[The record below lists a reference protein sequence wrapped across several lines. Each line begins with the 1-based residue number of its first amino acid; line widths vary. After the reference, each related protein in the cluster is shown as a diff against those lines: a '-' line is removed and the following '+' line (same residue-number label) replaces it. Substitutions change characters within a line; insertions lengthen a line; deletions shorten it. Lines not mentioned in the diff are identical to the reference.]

1 MRRGAGGPL
10 AVLLG
15 CLLVIAVVAALLAP
29 RSVSDADPS
38 SRSPGDAG
46 TLALYLWLSRL
57 GLPVERMTGDFVPGR
72 ADVLVIAEPT
82 TPITADQAQ
91 DVAAM
96 VRGGGMVILAAD
108 RGSLNQSA
116 DLLSAFDTVP
126 DTTSLQQEDSSAQP
140 AAFDATAAVPV
151 DPAGLVHTVPM
162 RSGFTFDPRNQN
174 TVTLLHHGDDAVGVA
189 APLGSG
195 RAYVLSSPYPLSN
208 LGLRE
213 KDSAAFLLALID
225 RARGGHVVFDEVH
238 HGETASGGASAALSG
253 PVGVAGGLAAAAIF
267 AFLLLSGRRLGRPVP
282 AVDPARVP
290 SASEYVDALGALI
303 ERTAQRGGIA
313 DRYAEELKQRV
324 GAASAIDPRLDDA
337 TFLGV
342 LEGYDAA
349 AAERVREVLGRC
361 RNLAAG
367 RPSDAQLVAL
377 AREVDAVEA
386 VFAVGSRTALAESLR

>member
-10 AVLLG
+10 AILLG

-29 RSVSDADPS
+29 RSVSDSDPS
-38 SRSPGDAG
+38 SRSAGDAG

-82 TPITADQAQ
+82 DAITAQQAQ
-91 DVAAM
+91 DVVAM
-96 VRGGGMVILAAD
+96 VRDGGMVILAAD

-116 DLLSAFDTVP
+116 DLLSALGALP
-126 DTTSLQQEDSSAQP
+126 DTAGLQEDSSAQP
-140 AAFDATAAVPV
+140 AAFDATAAAPI

-162 RSGFTFDPRNQN
+162 RSGFTFDTRSDS

-189 APLGSG
+189 APLGRG

-208 LGLRE
+208 LGVRE
-213 KDSAAFLLALID
+213 KDSAPFLLALID

-282 AVDPARVP
+282 ATDPARVP

-342 LEGYDAA
+342 LEGYDPA
-349 AAERVREVLGRC
+349 AAERVRGVLGRC

-377 AREVDAVEA
+377 AREVDEVESL
-386 VFAVGSRTALAESLR
+386 FAVGGAAGLREFRG